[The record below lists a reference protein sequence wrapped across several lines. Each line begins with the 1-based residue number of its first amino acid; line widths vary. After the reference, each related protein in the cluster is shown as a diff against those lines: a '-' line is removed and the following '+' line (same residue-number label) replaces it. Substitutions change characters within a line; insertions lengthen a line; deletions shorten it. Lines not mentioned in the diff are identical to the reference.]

1 MLWLVLALLLLVLLS
16 VLFGWN
22 FTRIENALEYLT
34 DKDVPQLV
42 LKQISV
48 LIALIG
54 FGFGALYF
62 YFHGIQSKI
71 DKIDE
76 CHKHVLHL
84 MDTFIKLN
92 IYELPLR
99 SYTQHIPMERFR
111 IFEQLETALG
121 LYENLHPQNNRK
133 AANTAEYK
141 LNFIRGVIAFCNKK
155 TDQSVIYFRKAA
167 KVIEDDKRHE
177 TIDALWRLGIAYRQE
192 KQFDKSWETFDK
204 LEGLPPEGSELWSLA
219 LRGKMLTKYAQFKN
233 SNNSRIWSRDIQGGP
248 DRLLT
253 EAEQEFETLWRA
265 GFNEPQFVSFYGALI
280 KIESGQLPIV
290 DGINLLQY
298 TINESLVG
306 EKLYPHPEDYAILAD
321 FYFSIAVCFDLLYR
335 QEVAENQNH
344 IRNRNHYVK
353 KANKFAELVRSDYG
367 EYDTIYSEKQLREVT
382 ADTFISE
389 LREWLA

>member
-1 MLWLVLALLLLVLLS
+1 M
-16 VLFGWN
+16 
-22 FTRIENALEYLT
+22 
-34 DKDVPQLV
+34 
-42 LKQISV
+42 
-48 LIALIG
+48 
-54 FGFGALYF
+54 
-62 YFHGIQSKI
+62 
-71 DKIDE
+71 
-76 CHKHVLHL
+76 
-84 MDTFIKLN
+84 
-92 IYELPLR
+92 
-99 SYTQHIPMERFR
+99 
-111 IFEQLETALG
+111 
-121 LYENLHPQNNRK
+121 
-133 AANTAEYK
+133 
-141 LNFIRGVIAFCNKK
+141 
-155 TDQSVIYFRKAA
+155 
-167 KVIEDDKRHE
+167 
-177 TIDALWRLGIAYRQE
+177 WRLGIAYRQE